1 MLDYSYWAL
10 CSAGIITIISYST
23 GREKYKTATAQESDQ
38 HRKEKEDKQANHT
51 VYTQYQ
57 SWEACPKNESW
68 DWYLRTTLESSSDGT
83 SIICFGEFRPSSS
96 SSSSDPSSDW
106 RHGLN
111 LMANQLPK
119 QSWLHE
125 FCTKRNLSRG
135 RSWKT
140 CWWTWTLIWWG
151 WSQAARRPKGLSC
164 HWRLFD
170 LTEREKSIGPTHL
183 ILLDVKFLR
192 LITVRDSILTLG

>member
-96 SSSSDPSSDW
+96 SSSSSDPSSDW

-140 CWWTWTLIWWG
+140 CWWTWSLIWWG
-151 WSQAARRPKGLSC
+151 WSQGGKRARGRKVSPVIED
-164 HWRLFD
+164 F
-170 LTEREKSIGPTHL
+170 LT
-183 ILLDVKFLR
+183 
-192 LITVRDSILTLG
+192 

>member
-96 SSSSDPSSDW
+96 SSSDPSSDW

-119 QSWLHE
+119 QSWLHDFAQNKSSYHSSRE
-125 FCTKRNLSRG
+125 HSISRG
-135 RSWKT
+135 LKVFSLCDAPFFT
-140 CWWTWTLIWWG
+140 FFLF
-151 WSQAARRPKGLSC
+151 LSC
-164 HWRLFD
+164 VLNF
-170 LTEREKSIGPTHL
+170 
-183 ILLDVKFLR
+183 
-192 LITVRDSILTLG
+192 